1 MRRAHDHRAR
11 QRRST
16 RRSRPVMLA
25 STIGQPAGLPTPHA
39 TTGRRDRR
47 RPTRRAR
54 DRGDR
59 KAHAMNG
66 RVAKHAFATRP
77 GDADTWV
84 RMREAPISRES
95 KAGLFTAR
103 LTIDDTPGQC
113 GRIKVTTLQRGQIVA
128 DMLREL
134 RARGFSYKRRLAMNV
149 IAAAGRRSNDATAST
164 RVELDWLGKRISIGF
179 ASDGSSK
186 RGSSIASG
194 GSSASRRAS
203 SSLSC
208 AGRRTTSARSSLA
221 STSYA
226 QLRWVNPTR
235 RCHSSVPAGT
245 FCCGPTAGRRSIRL
259 CRRSARSKSAA
270 SIPTTQRRTLGGTST
285 IA

>member
-134 RARGFSYKRRLAMNV
+134 RARGFSYKRRLAMNA
-149 IAAAGRRSNDATAST
+149 IAAAGRRSMMQQPHRHVSNWT
-164 RVELDWLGKRISIGF
+164 
-179 ASDGSSK
+179 GS
-186 RGSSIASG
+186 G
-194 GSSASRRAS
+194 SASALDSLRTDRQKEGPQSPVADLQLPAARRLHFRALGAERPPHDHLS
-203 SSLSC
+203 HRHRTRSC
-208 AGRRTTSARSSLA
+208 AG
-221 STSYA
+221 
-226 QLRWVNPTR
+226 
-235 RCHSSVPAGT
+235 
-245 FCCGPTAGRRSIRL
+245 
-259 CRRSARSKSAA
+259 
-270 SIPTTQRRTLGGTST
+270 
-285 IA
+285 